1 MPTTAHFSP
10 RAQLVLRLAESE
22 ARELGHGYLGT
33 EHLLL
38 GLIREGEGPAARAL
52 TGMGI
57 TLARARESLEPI
69 VGPSRP
75 ATERHTG
82 RSPSATTAIEHAIAD
97 SLWRKHHYTGT

>member
-38 GLIREGEGPAARAL
+38 GLIREGEGQPRADRRAGSPRDRAL
-52 TGMGI
+52 HRTQ
-57 TLARARESLEPI
+57 P
-69 VGPSRP
+69 
-75 ATERHTG
+75 ERHH
-82 RSPSATTAIEHAIAD
+82 RH
-97 SLWRKHHYTGT
+97 